1 MKNPSQVAD
10 ILPSCKNKMKWVGG
24 GRKGSNNVVVM
35 RQEPSSSM
43 KRGSSSIIHGVEL
56 SCGVGEG
63 IHTET
68 RTMRM
73 A

>member
-43 KRGSSSIIHGVEL
+43 KRGSSRSIIHEVEL
-56 SCGVGEG
+56 SCGVGG
-63 IHTET
+63 GFIQ
-68 RTMRM
+68 RRVQ
-73 A
+73 